1 MLLGKNPFSKPTKNK
16 TYYPEQNLP
25 YFASM
30 KNLLDFV
37 PLSGFAF
44 IFSFIETH
52 GKLNEILV
60 TIGLGLGIIIS
71 GLRLYAIISE
81 SLKDGKITG
90 EEAQKIIDAL
100 ADSKNEIQESRKQIT
115 QLQKEREN

>member
-1 MLLGKNPFSKPTKNK
+1 
-16 TYYPEQNLP
+16 
-25 YFASM
+25 M

-52 GKLNEILV
+52 TKLNEILV

-90 EEAQKIIDAL
+90 EEAKQIIDAL
-100 ADSKNEIQESRKQIT
+100 TDSKNEIEESRKQIT